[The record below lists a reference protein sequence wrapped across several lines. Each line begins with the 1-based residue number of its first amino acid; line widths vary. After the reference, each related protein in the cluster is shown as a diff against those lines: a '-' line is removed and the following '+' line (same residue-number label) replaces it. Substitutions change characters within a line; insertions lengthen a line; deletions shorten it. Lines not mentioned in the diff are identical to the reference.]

1 MLGVG
6 KMNCIEHRQVR
17 NPYESEQRKHGSQPL
32 QKTQKT
38 KKGDTAK
45 RYLLIIINVS
55 EHF

>member
-45 RYLLIIINVS
+45 RYLLIRFNVS